1 MYLYIFI
8 FIFYIYIYIYILYIY
23 LYIYFIYNPIENADM
38 SNEKGKPRLK
48 LMVFYLIFGI

>member
-1 MYLYIFI
+1 MYIN
-8 FIFYIYIYIYILYIY
+8 ILIVFVFM
-23 LYIYFIYNPIENADM
+23 YIYFIYNPIENADM